1 MVNDDGYTT
10 ATGSGSEWDQGT
22 NVLIT
27 ECTAGSR
34 VWIRSSHLSGTAVSK
49 ATTDRNDIQSSF
61 YGFLIAL
68 SS

>member
-10 ATGSGSEWDQGT
+10 ATGSAAGWDQGT
-22 NVLIT
+22 NVLIM
-27 ECTAGSR
+27 ECTAESR
-34 VWIRSSHLSGTAVSK
+34 VWLRNSHASGSLISRVTSNM
-49 ATTDRNDIQSSF
+49 NDIQSSF